1 MLLLFELQTAES
13 LPDDCLR
20 QTLPHACGCNIA
32 CAVSSIRV
40 ASLPSFTLASVLTLA
55 SMLWTCV
62 SYQGIH
68 FQEDVHEQG
77 LAGEAAQHVP
87 DKSESKSESK
97 SVRVSQWM

>member
-1 MLLLFELQTAES
+1 
-13 LPDDCLR
+13 
-20 QTLPHACGCNIA
+20 
-32 CAVSSIRV
+32 
-40 ASLPSFTLASVLTLA
+40 
-55 SMLWTCV
+55 MLWTCV

-97 SVRVSQWM
+97 SAIYGKGSPGSLESIDVRVSQWM